1 VPEGKTTKP
10 RATKTKVSW
19 VKRKPEKVAA
29 PHKGYKLQMK
39 KYEPSKHPMVELLR
53 EADPDENVDALLA
66 GFRAGH
72 CTDAKFSGRE
82 IARLRLSDGRV
93 KKMYACDVC
102 GHVGSRITTT

>member
-1 VPEGKTTKP
+1 MPKGVPTKP
-10 RATKTKVSW
+10 RASKTKVSW
-19 VKRKPEKVAA
+19 VKRQPDKVKR
-29 PHKGYKLQMK
+29 PGKGFRLQMK
-39 KYEPSKHPMVELLR
+39 KYEPSKHPMVQLLR

-72 CTDAKFSGRE
+72 CTDEKFSGRE
-82 IARLRLSDGRV
+82 IAKLRLPDGRV